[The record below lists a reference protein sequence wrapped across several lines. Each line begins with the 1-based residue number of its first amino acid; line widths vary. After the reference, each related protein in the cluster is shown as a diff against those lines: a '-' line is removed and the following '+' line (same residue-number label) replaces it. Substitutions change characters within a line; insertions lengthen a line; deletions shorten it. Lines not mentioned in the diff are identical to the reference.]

1 VDATTLQ
8 GELMSNGFEEV
19 RRRWPYHGPYDQE
32 RTIEAAEAIAELV
45 RYLNNAIEEPDAVPH
60 PNTVS
65 GVLSPIAAATRG
77 LEQLLHQILELL
89 DLTAANARDNRRDRP
104 ATATISEVV
113 AELAGA
119 GVAADVLAERLE
131 RAARHASHLTA
142 HD

>member
-1 VDATTLQ
+1 
-8 GELMSNGFEEV
+8 MSDGCEEV

-45 RYLNNAIEEPDAVPH
+45 RYLNNATEEPDAVLH
-60 PNTVS
+60 PNTVG
-65 GVLSPIAAATRG
+65 GVLSPMAAATRG
-77 LEQLLHQILELL
+77 LERLLHQIPELL
-89 DLTAANARDNRRDRP
+89 DLTAANAGDDRRDRP
-104 ATATISEVV
+104 ARATISEVL

-142 HD
+142 QA